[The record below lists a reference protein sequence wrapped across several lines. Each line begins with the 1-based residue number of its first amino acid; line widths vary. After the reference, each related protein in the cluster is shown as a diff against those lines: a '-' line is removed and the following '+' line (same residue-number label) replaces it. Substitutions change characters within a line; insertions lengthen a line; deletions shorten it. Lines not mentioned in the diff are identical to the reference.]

1 MPAPTGQ
8 LAAVAL
14 FLLGGLSFVVL
25 NVLAKALTPELGP
38 VMVIWGRF
46 LFHVLLTALLF
57 PAALRAL
64 ARTGHPRVQAGRSVL
79 LMLST
84 IFNFLALWHLPLADV
99 SAIVFTA
106 PLLVAALSVIIIKE
120 RVTARRWAA
129 ILVGLLGALVVIQ
142 PTAGGLGVGAL
153 LAAGCALAYALY
165 QVSTRLVREAEPIV
179 SLLYAG
185 LSGAVLFTLLLPWG
199 WQAPS
204 LTQWLLLLLLGSC
217 GAVGHLMV
225 ILALQRLEAS
235 RLAPF
240 TYMQLVWAILASL
253 LVFGDIPGIATLAG
267 ATLIVASGLFV
278 GWLNRR
284 EAGMARGAVATTRR
298 TP

>member
-1 MPAPTGQ
+1 MRAPPGQ
-8 LAAVAL
+8 LAAVGL
-14 FLLGGLSFVVL
+14 FLLGGLFFVVL

-46 LFHVLLTALLF
+46 LFHVVLTALIF
-57 PAALRAL
+57 PAAVVAL
-64 ARTGHPRVQAGRSVL
+64 ARTAHPRVQLGRSVL

-106 PLLVAALSVIIIKE
+106 PLLVAALSVVVLKE
-120 RVTARRWAA
+120 RVTALRWTA
-129 ILVGLLGALVVIQ
+129 IVVGLLGALVIIR
-142 PTAGGLGVGAL
+142 PTGGGLGVGAL

-165 QVSTRLVREAEPIV
+165 QVSTRFVREAEPIV

-185 LSGAVLFTLLLPWG
+185 LTGAVLFTLLLPLG
-199 WQAPS
+199 WREPS
-204 LTQWLLLLLLGSC
+204 PGQWLLLLILGSC

-240 TYMQLVWAILASL
+240 TYVQLVWAILASL
-253 LVFGDIPGIATLAG
+253 LVFGDVPGLATLGG
-267 ATLIVASGLFV
+267 ATVIVGSGLFV
-278 GWLNRR
+278 WWLNQR
-284 EAGMARGAVATTRR
+284 EARSARAAVAAGPG

>member
-1 MPAPTGQ
+1 MRAPAGQ
-8 LAAVAL
+8 LAAVGL
-14 FLLGGLSFVVL
+14 FLLGGLFFVIL

-46 LFHVLLTALLF
+46 LFHVVLTALIF
-57 PAALRAL
+57 PAALVAL
-64 ARTGHPRVQAGRSVL
+64 GRTAHPRVQLGRSVL

-84 IFNFLALWHLPLADV
+84 IFNFLALWYLPLADV

-106 PLLVAALSVIIIKE
+106 PLLVAALSVVVLKE
-120 RVTARRWAA
+120 RVTALRWAA
-129 ILVGLLGALVVIQ
+129 IVVGLLGALVIIQ
-142 PTAGGLGVGAL
+142 PTGGGLGVGAL
-153 LAAGCALAYALY
+153 LAGGCALAYALY

-185 LSGAVLFTLLLPWG
+185 LTGAVLFTVLLPLG
-199 WQAPS
+199 WQDPS
-204 LTQWLLLLLLGSC
+204 AVQWLLLVILGSC

-253 LVFGDIPGIATLAG
+253 FVFGDVPGLATLGG
-267 ATLIVASGLFV
+267 ATVIVGSGLFV
-278 GWLNRR
+278 WWLNQR
-284 EAGMARGAVATTRR
+284 EASAARPVVAAG
-298 TP
+298 PGNP